1 MGRFVDANVFVYV
14 LAADPHYGSRA
25 REILRA
31 IERGEEA
38 VTSTLVLA
46 QVCGYLRWRKRS
58 NVIPLFISSVLDMP
72 SLSICDTRSTDFER
86 AMHIQAELG
95 LPWRMWDDTV
105 IAAQMERLGVH
116 EIYSN
121 DEDFDRI
128 PWVRRV
134 F

>member
-1 MGRFVDANVFVYV
+1 MKRFVDSNVFVYV

-25 REILRA
+25 REILRT

-38 VTSTLVLA
+38 ITSTLVLA
-46 QVCGYLRWRKRS
+46 QVCSYLRWRKRF
-58 NVIPLFISSVLDMP
+58 NAIPLFISSVLDMP
-72 SLSICDTRSTDFER
+72 SLSVHDTKLADFER
-86 AMHIQAELG
+86 AMHIQAELN
-95 LPWRMWDDTV
+95 LPWHMWDDMV

-121 DEDFDRI
+121 DRDFDRI
-128 PWVRRV
+128 PWVRRI

>member
-1 MGRFVDANVFVYV
+1 MKRFVDSNVFVYV

-25 REILRA
+25 REILRT

-38 VTSTLVLA
+38 ITSTLVLA
-46 QVCGYLRWRKRS
+46 QVCSYLRWRKRF
-58 NVIPLFISSVLDMP
+58 NAIPLFISSVLNIP
-72 SLSICDTRSTDFER
+72 SLSVYDTELADFKR
-86 AMHIQAELG
+86 AMHIQAELN
-95 LPWRMWDDTV
+95 LPWHMWDDMV

-121 DEDFDRI
+121 DKDFDRI
-128 PWVRRV
+128 PWVRRI

>member
-1 MGRFVDANVFVYV
+1 MRRFVDSNVFVYV

-25 REILRA
+25 REILKA

-38 VTSTLVLA
+38 ITSTLVLA
-46 QVCGYLRWRKRS
+46 QVCSYLRWRKRS
-58 NVIPLFISSVLDMP
+58 NAIPLFISSVLNMP
-72 SLSICDTRSTDFER
+72 SLFVCDTKLIDFGR
-86 AMHIQAELG
+86 AMHIQAELD
-95 LPWRMWDDTV
+95 LPWHMWDDMV

-121 DEDFDRI
+121 DRDFDRI
-128 PWVRRV
+128 PWVRRI